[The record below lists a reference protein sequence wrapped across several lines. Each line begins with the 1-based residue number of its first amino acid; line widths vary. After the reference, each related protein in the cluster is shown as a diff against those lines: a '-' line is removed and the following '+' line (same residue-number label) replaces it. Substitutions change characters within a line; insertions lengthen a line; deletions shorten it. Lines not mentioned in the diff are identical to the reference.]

1 MPLAAYSGHWALA
14 KPGSNAPQLQ
24 QNLAQLCQY
33 LEGLEKAKTL
43 LAPLQLQKFRE
54 DLSSGWYFNSS
65 IPGGYG
71 AGSSGALCAAIYDRY
86 GASEKISE
94 DLVYLKKA
102 LAQIESFFHGSSS
115 GTDPLVSY
123 LNKAVHLF
131 SAEHLEEVGL
141 PVRGSDAPF
150 LFLLDTQKARKTEPL
165 VHTFLEKCK
174 DQNFIEQALQP
185 LLRLNKAAIATYLH
199 GDWEKLRSTY
209 QDISQLQLTYFTEM
223 IPEAFQE
230 AWKKGLSEGK
240 YCFKLCGAGGGGF
253 ILGIS
258 KDWDW
263 VKKTFG
269 DQVQLLDKSD

>member
-1 MPLAAYSGHWALA
+1 MPLAAYSGHWAKA
-14 KPGSNAPQLQ
+14 KPRDTALSLQ
-24 QNLAQLCQY
+24 QNLAQLCQH

-43 LAPLQLQKFRE
+43 LAPLQLQKFRK
-54 DLSSGWYFNSS
+54 DLASGWYFKST

-86 GASEKISE
+86 GATEKIRK
-94 DLVYLKKA
+94 DLAPLKNA

-123 LNKAVHLF
+123 LSKAVHLF
-131 SAEHLEEVGL
+131 SAEHLEEVSL

-165 VHTFLEKCK
+165 VKIFLEKCQ
-174 DQNFIEQALQP
+174 DQNFVQRALQP
-185 LLRLNKAAIATYLH
+185 LLQFNKEAIENYLQ

-209 QDISQLQLTYFTEM
+209 QEISQLQLTYFAEM
-223 IPEAFQE
+223 IPEVFQE
-230 AWKKGLSEGK
+230 AWKKGLMEGK

-258 KDWDW
+258 KDWDG

-269 DQVQLLDKSD
+269 DQVQLLE